1 NNPPCGAMRGFGA
14 VQTCFA
20 YESQMDRLA
29 GALGISLV
37 ELRLRNAMH
46 ESDAVLPTGQHVPG
60 PGPVGELLNR
70 LPDLPDPS
78 HHVTAAADLRRLP
91 GGVSNT
97 THGEGLRRGVGYAVG
112 FKNVGFSEGFDDY
125 STARVRLEIT
135 DDRPVAHVHTAAAE
149 VGQGLV
155 TVCAQIARTELRVEE
170 VVVHPADT
178 S

>member
-1 NNPPCGAMRGFGA
+1 NAAIDSIIAYTNNPPCGAMRGFGA

-29 GALGISLV
+29 GVLGISPV

-46 ESDAVLPTGQHVPG
+46 ESDAVLPTGQPVQ
-60 PGPVGELLNR
+60 GPVPVAELLNR
-70 LPDLPDPS
+70 LQDLPDAS
-78 HHVTAAADLRRLP
+78 EQIMSAADLRRLP

-125 STARVRLEIT
+125 STARVRLEVA
-135 DDRPVAHVHTAAAE
+135 DGRLVAHVHTASAE
-149 VGQGLV
+149 V
-155 TVCAQIARTELRVEE
+155 
-170 VVVHPADT
+170 
-178 S
+178 